1 MPEIGYNELT
11 SKICEVLMDRDN
23 RKFLKKLS
31 VCVAVIFVAVTAVSL
46 CVMNFTPL
54 NRLIGGY
61 EEQKLDLSRA
71 YGANITYNDD
81 GTITLGEGYSEIEF
95 TGIDARVGSIGFDI
109 DFDGSG
115 KSGKVYVDFADS
127 TGSYYK
133 TNIARLTLEDE
144 LDNVMTCSFSGEVS
158 SLRLEISLD
167 NYSSATLRGI
177 TLNQSISALHITET
191 VLIYLLIAAAAA
203 AVIYTVANPTGAR
216 RKFSE
221 NKVSC
226 TRIAAVITAAVMAFS
241 VYLTVTNMQKGWSST
256 HYSFTSQEG
265 DQISKELVDAFEHHQ
280 VSLLEEPSEE
290 LLSLDNPYE
299 YARREVEVTQENFLW
314 DHCLYNG
321 KYYSYY
327 GIGPVLALFLPYHL
341 ITGYY
346 FPSGWATLIF
356 SLVGIIFLTKI
367 YLAVIEKKF
376 RELPT
381 NTVLAGLITLQM
393 SSGIMFSAA
402 RPKFYE
408 LAIAGGFMC
417 LTVGAYLLM
426 TSNILWDGKISYVRL
441 GFASFFLGY
450 AVMCRPTL
458 AVYCIAALFF
468 FAGGL
473 KKALDG
479 LEKKQKTRTFF
490 KYAAVA
496 LVPLGVIA
504 LGQMVYNYLRFDNPL
519 DFGIQYSLTINDFIN
534 SEFHWKYVLINMY
547 AYLLN
552 MPYFTPKTFTHLAS
566 SVERFGLNGYMF
578 IDDAGKNLISV
589 GIIYRALPIFSY
601 LFAGKALNRVE
612 KKKRLLPMLLIGVTC
627 ILMPLAIIFSSWES
641 GYAVRYNADFSWQMV
656 IGALV
661 VAFTLYKSIKSES
674 TKKLVNLIFT
684 VSTVACIYVNMAQL
698 VSFVSVESTFW
709 TNLWR

>member
-1 MPEIGYNELT
+1 
-11 SKICEVLMDRDN
+11 MDREN

-31 VCVAVIFVAVTAVSL
+31 VCVAVLFVIVTVVSL
-46 CVMNFTPL
+46 CVMNFTPI
-54 NRLIGGY
+54 NRLLGGY

-71 YGANITYNDD
+71 DGANITYNDD
-81 GTITLGEGYSEIEF
+81 GTIALGEGYAELEF

-109 DFDGSG
+109 DFGDSTKG
-115 KSGKVYVDFADS
+115 GKVCADFADATS
-127 TGSYYK
+127 SYYRK
-133 TNIARLTLEDE
+133 NLTRLTIGKNF
-144 LDNVMTCSFSGEVS
+144 DNVMICNFSGDVS
-158 SLRLEISLD
+158 RLRFEISLD
-167 NYSSATLRGI
+167 DYQSATLKGI
-177 TLNQSISALHITET
+177 TLNQSISPMHIAEIVGLWFLVALGLTI
-191 VLIYLLIAAAAA
+191 LIYMI
-203 AVIYTVANPTGAR
+203 ANPVGAR
-216 RKFSE
+216 KKFSE
-221 NKVSC
+221 NRVGC
-226 TRIAAVITAAVMAFS
+226 ARVAAFITAAAMVFT
-241 VYLTVTNMQKGWSST
+241 VCLTVTNVMKGWSTT

-265 DQISKELVDAFEHHQ
+265 NQISKELVDAFEHHQ
-280 VSLLEEPSEE
+280 VNLLEEPSED
-290 LLSLDNPYE
+290 LLKLDNPYE
-299 YARREVEVTQENFLW
+299 YVKRDAEVGSGNFLW
-314 DHCLYNG
+314 DHCFYNG

-346 FPSGWATLIF
+346 FPSGWATLMF
-356 SLVGIIFLTKI
+356 SLIGILFLTKI
-367 YLAVIEKKF
+367 YLAVIDKKF
-376 RELPT
+376 RSLPT

-402 RPKFYE
+402 RPLFYE
-408 LAIAGGFMC
+408 LAISGGFMC
-417 LTVGAYLLM
+417 VTIGAYLLM

-450 AVMCRPTL
+450 AVLCRPTL

-519 DFGIQYSLTINDFIN
+519 DFGIQYSLTINDFTRA
-534 SEFHWKYVLINMY
+534 EFHWKYVLINMY

-552 MPYFTPKTFTHLAS
+552 MPHFTPKTFTHLAS
-566 SVERFGLNGYMF
+566 SAERFGLNGYMF
-578 IDDAGKNLISV
+578 FDDAGKNLISV
-589 GIIYRALPIFSY
+589 GIIYRALPMFAY
-601 LFAGKALNRVE
+601 LFSGKALQRVE
-612 KKKRLLPMLLIGVTC
+612 KKKRVLPILLIGVTC

-661 VAFTLYKSIKSES
+661 IAFTLYKSIKSES
-674 TKKLVNLIFT
+674 AKKLVDLIFT

-698 VSFVSVESTFW
+698 ISFTGVEGAFW
-709 TNLWR
+709 MNLWR